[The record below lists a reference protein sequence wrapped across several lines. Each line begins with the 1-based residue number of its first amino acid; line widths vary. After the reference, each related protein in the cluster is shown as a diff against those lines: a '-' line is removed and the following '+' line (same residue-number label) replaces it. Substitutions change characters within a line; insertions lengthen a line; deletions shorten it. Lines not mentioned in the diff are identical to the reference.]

1 MFLPLVYVGVGFL
14 GIGGISFGIYKSLT
28 VHKINKQIDQEN
40 LKILEQQSELLNQ
53 KNSLNKEI
61 NQLNSDILNRK
72 LKKKELDEQL
82 LNDTQSYSLLLETN
96 KKISREAMAEYQK
109 TLDNK
114 YNEIELEFDSN
125 VQLMKESYAKIQE
138 DLMRAAA
145 EESAKLDKIRATR
158 AAAQEALLREKEIK
172 EQKDFYCLSL
182 DEQKK
187 KDIQVLKTIEP
198 QLSNVRVLRMLIWQT
213 YIQKPL
219 KALIANILGTNT
231 VCGIYKI
238 TNQQTD
244 ECYIG
249 QSVTVEKR
257 WLDHAKCG
265 LGIDAPASNKLYA
278 SMQQYGIWNFSWELL
293 EECPREELDEKEKY
307 YIDLYDSYNYGFNS
321 NTGNKSK
328 GEK

>member
-1 MFLPLVYVGVGFL
+1 MIIEIIFGGL
-14 GIGGISFGIYKSLT
+14 GLCGLGYGIYKSYT
-28 VHKINKQIDQEN
+28 VHKVNIKIDQEN
-40 LKILEQQSELLNQ
+40 QKFLEIQSELLNQ
-53 KNSLNKEI
+53 KNLLNKEI
-61 NQLNSDILNRK
+61 NQLNSDIQNRK

-96 KKISREAMAEYQK
+96 KKISREAMEEYQK
-109 TLDNK
+109 TLEQR
-114 YNEIELEFDSN
+114 YNEIECEFDSD
-125 VQLMKESYAKIQE
+125 VQTMKDSYAKLQDE
-138 DLMRAAA
+138 LMREMA

-219 KALIANILGTNT
+219 KALIANILGTDT

-249 QSVTVEKR
+249 QSVSVEKR

-278 SMQQYGIWNFSWELL
+278 AMQQYGIWNFSWELL
-293 EECPREELDEKEKY
+293 EECPREQLDEKEKY